1 MQAIF
6 SSEIKEIEKKNVER
20 KNYNV
25 VIDWKN
31 VFDQP
36 VKIDLITYE
45 NIRKNATGR
54 GDDYNYFKNYYKMRT
69 IDLSK
74 QQMLDDNPKQK
85 ENKIILQEI

>member
-1 MQAIF
+1 MMHIEEVASNIF
-6 SSEIKEIEKKNVER
+6 FWNKRNREKNVER

-54 GDDYNYFKNYYKMRT
+54 GDDYNYFKNYIRWE
-69 IDLSK
+69 
-74 QQMLDDNPKQK
+74 Q
-85 ENKIILQEI
+85 